1 MKTKTALILMALI
14 LPSLPSDALCEQR
27 VSGVIA
33 RETRWKAEDGPFII
47 TGDLLVK
54 KHANLV
60 IASGT
65 KIIIAAKA
73 DPESGFLTPPF
84 DKADPTLVSIR
95 IQGGLKC
102 VGKRNEPITI
112 EPEISGLADFK
123 WRGIIIDE
131 ADNSFTEIA
140 FTNISGATV
149 GLTITNSSPLIRNNA
164 FENCNIGI
172 HCVQGLAPRI
182 YNNLITACFTA
193 AIQVEKSNPQIL
205 NNIIVFNNNVGLWCD
220 NKSKITFK
228 YNCVFGNEDGNFLD
242 CDPELGR
249 PQQSGKNKDSTDA
262 MNNIMKDPIFAGSPA
277 ESRAIELDVNLPTD
291 SSKVSN
297 PKLINIPKFQFGSK
311 TQAPNAK
318 IGSDRSRLSKYSP
331 CLNAGDPG
339 WSFKN
344 ADGTRNTMGPAGGQD
359 FFAK

>member
-1 MKTKTALILMALI
+1 MKTKIALVLMALF
-14 LPSLPSDALCEQR
+14 LPSAALCEQR

-33 RETRWKAEDGPFII
+33 RETRWKAEDGPFIV

-54 KHANLV
+54 KYANLV
-60 IASGT
+60 IAPGT
-65 KIIIAAKA
+65 KIIIAAQTA
-73 DPESGFLTPPF
+73 PQNDFPAAPF
-84 DKADPTLVSIR
+84 DKADSTLVSIR

-102 VGKRNEPITI
+102 VGKRDNPITI
-112 EPEISGLADFK
+112 EPEISGLADFR

-140 FTNISGATV
+140 FTNISGATT
-149 GLTITNSSPLIRNNA
+149 GLTVSNASPLIRNSA

-172 HCVQGLAPRI
+172 HCVQGIAPRV
-182 YNNLITACFTA
+182 YNNLITSCFTA
-193 AIQVEKSNPQIL
+193 AVKVEMSNPQIL

-228 YNCVFGNEDGNFLD
+228 YNCVFGNADGNFLD
-242 CDPELGR
+242 CDPELGK
-249 PQQSGKNKDSTDA
+249 PLAAGKNRDSTDA
-262 MNNIMKDPIFAGSPA
+262 MNNIIKDPVFAGSPA

-297 PKLINIPKFQFGSK
+297 PKLINIPKFQFGPK
-311 TQAPNAK
+311 AQAPNAK

-331 CLNAGDPG
+331 CLNAGDP
-339 WSFKN
+339 WMTFKN
-344 ADGTRNTMGPAGGQD
+344 ADGTRNTIGPAGGPD
-359 FFAK
+359 VFAK